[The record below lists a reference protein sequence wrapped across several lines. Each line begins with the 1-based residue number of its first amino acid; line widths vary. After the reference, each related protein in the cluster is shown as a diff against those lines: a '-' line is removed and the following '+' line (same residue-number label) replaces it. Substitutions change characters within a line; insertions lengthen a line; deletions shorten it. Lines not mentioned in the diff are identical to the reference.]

1 VTIDFDTLV
10 RDAQTADREIFEAR
24 ADAERAWLDNGGID
38 ELAAYFEAD
47 AADADPDILSH

>member
-1 VTIDFDTLV
+1 MTIDFDTLV